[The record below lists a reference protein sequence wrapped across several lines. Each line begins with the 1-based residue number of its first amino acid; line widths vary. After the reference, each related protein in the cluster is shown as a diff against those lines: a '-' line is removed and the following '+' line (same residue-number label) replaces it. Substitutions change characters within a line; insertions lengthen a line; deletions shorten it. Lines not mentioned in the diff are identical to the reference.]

1 MVSCR
6 FPECLAVSNCNEVV
20 RNYLNTRHTFNELVH
35 LPLKH
40 FRRRRN
46 AKRHA
51 PPAVAAKWRLKGRQ
65 V

>member
-20 RNYLNTRHTFNELVH
+20 SNYLNTRHTFNELVH
-35 LPLKH
+35 PPLKH
-40 FRRRRN
+40 FRRGRN
-46 AKRHA
+46 AKWH
-51 PPAVAAKWRLKGRQ
+51 LKGRR